1 MSDMTDRDRNPASP
15 DSSGTNGP
23 GNSPE
28 PQPRSARSR
37 LRRFFFRHLPLSL
50 AAAAVLL
57 VLTAVVAYF
66 VASSATFENFM
77 RKRLIAQI
85 ENATGGRAEIESF
98 HWRLLHLEAE
108 ADGLVIHGTEDPN
121 EAPYAQIAR
130 LRVAVS
136 IFGFF
141 TPHISLRDLE
151 IVQPQLHLI
160 VYRDGSTNQPRP
172 RTPVNSGKSGLDT
185 LFDLRASQITVE
197 QGMLDVDDRA
207 AGFDAQNRY
216 LPLDFKADDVSLQM
230 SYIGALFG
238 APEHYRINAA
248 VSDLVIARD
257 IPRKPLPPAHG
268 KLQLTLDLERNRAS
282 LTSLQLTSHNRGEQ
296 DRALQVSGVLDDFT
310 HPHWQ
315 AKIAGD
321 LDMRLLDPVV
331 GYPDSPEG
339 IAHLDLTANGIAPAF
354 QILGSIHIENG
365 SYTGANLN
373 ATGINLDARI
383 EADRGKLLIT
393 QIVARLRQGGE
404 SGGRGGESG
413 QQGGEIDGSV
423 QLSPWLPGN
432 NAVPAQ
438 IVASGPEES
447 RTSRNV
453 LVHAPLVPI
462 LFNGKVTANLKNVSL
477 DTILSIV
484 AAPHYRRLG
493 FDALVDGPAMATWSN
508 GDVRTV
514 AVIVTNLALNPS
526 QHTPA
531 GELPA
536 SGVIDATYTQRNG
549 GVDLRKFELHLPSSE
564 VTAQGALGAYP
575 VGSASQLTV
584 DAHSHN
590 LSDFDGVL
598 RSLGYDRNGK
608 SGVAALPVAL
618 SGQAD
623 FHGTWTG
630 SLIKPH
636 LTGSLK
642 ATQLAIEMPS
652 PGATSSQPNAAESRP
667 AQSQTVHFDSADFE
681 GSYSPTQINLSRA
694 ELLVGNSRISAS
706 GTLDASVA
714 EPTASRRT
722 RFVAAAQPTYDADSV
737 LHARADIT
745 NLDVAQLQPFLGAN
759 PQTLPV
765 SGTFNAQVHADGPL
779 RNLDGSGS
787 VAMDRGL
794 IYGEPVTRLRVEAS
808 LANDV
813 LKVSSASAG
822 EAAGEL
828 SASGSYDF
836 NAKTFVLDSHG
847 TGIDVAQI
855 GWVSN
860 HNLEAAGKLSLSVS
874 GSGSLDDP
882 RLTANATFNS
892 LTLGGQ
898 QFGVFEITAHTAS
911 HSLVYNATTQ
921 LQGAD
926 LRLDGQTAMKPGY
939 STNAKLEFSR
949 FNIGAL
955 FRMAHVSAFTA
966 DSALA
971 GTVTLDGPLADI
983 KQLRGEASLQ
993 HAAVTVAGVHLESD
1007 GAAHATL
1014 ADGKIHLD
1022 PLHVTGD
1029 NTDLRA
1035 QGSLSLEGARQLD
1048 LSASGS
1054 INLKLAES
1062 LDPDLTASGVT
1073 TFQLEAH
1080 GPLQN
1085 PGLQGSVDFQNGA
1098 LSLEDL
1104 PNGLSQLNGTLEFN
1118 QNRLEVKSVTAM
1130 TGGGQLNLGGY
1141 LAYQHGI
1148 FADLTVTGKS
1158 VHIRYPEGVS
1168 SLADL
1173 TLHLQGSQNNLLL
1186 GGDVLITHFAISPDL
1201 DLASLAVSAG
1211 SSVQAIA
1218 PPDAPS
1224 NHVRLDVHIASLP
1237 QLNFQNA
1244 FAKLAG
1250 DVNLRLRGTLATPSL
1265 LGAVSITEGSALIA
1279 GTRYELERGDI
1290 TFTNPVRIEPIIDL
1304 SATAHVE
1311 DYDISLGLNGTP
1323 QKLSVSYRSDPP
1335 MPEADVVSL
1344 LALGHTANQQRLYT
1358 QQQEQA
1364 NNSLTTDA
1372 LLGGA
1377 LNATVSNRV
1386 QKLFGA
1392 GSVKVDPNY
1401 LGAFGN
1407 STSRVTVQ
1415 EQLGRIV
1422 TLTYATDINTTSQ
1435 QLLQAEVAINRH
1447 VSLVVA
1453 RDESGVF
1460 SMVVKATRRYR

>member
-1 MSDMTDRDRNPASP
+1 MSDRELNPAPPEQNNSP
-15 DSSGTNGP
+15 DT
-23 GNSPE
+23 
-28 PQPRSARSR
+28 QPRIARSR

-66 VASSATFENFM
+66 VMSSAAFENLM

-108 ADGLVIHGTEDPN
+108 ADGVVIHGTEDPN

-136 IFGFF
+136 IFGLF

-172 RTPVNSGKSGLDT
+172 PGPEKPSKSGLDT

-207 AGFDAQNRY
+207 AGFDAQNRF
-216 LPLDFKADDVSLQM
+216 LPLDFKVDDVSLQM

-248 VSDLVIARD
+248 ASDLVIARD
-257 IPRKPLPPAHG
+257 IPRKPLPAAHG
-268 KLQLTLDLERNRAS
+268 KLQLTLNLERNRAS
-282 LTSLQLTSHNRGEQ
+282 LSSLQLTSQNRGAQ
-296 DRALQVSGVLDDFT
+296 DRTLQVSGELDDFT

-315 AKIAGD
+315 AKVAGD

-331 GYPDSPEG
+331 GYPDSPVG
-339 IAHLDLTANGIAPAF
+339 IAHLDLTANGISPAF
-354 QILGSIHIENG
+354 QILGSIHIDNG

-373 ATGINLDARI
+373 ATGVNLDARVD
-383 EADRGKLLIT
+383 ADRGKLLIT

-404 SGGRGGESG
+404 V
-413 QQGGEIDGSV
+413 DGSV
-423 QLSPWLPGN
+423 QLAPWLPGR

-438 IVASGPEES
+438 INASGLEQS
-447 RTSRNV
+447 RASRNV

-462 LFNGKVTANLKNVSL
+462 LFNGKVTANLKNVTL

-484 AAPHYRRLG
+484 AAPAYRRLG
-493 FDALVDGPAMATWSN
+493 FDALVNGPAMATWSN

-514 AVIVTNLALNPS
+514 AVITTNLALSPS

-536 SGVIDATYTQRNG
+536 SGVIDATYAQRTG
-549 GVDLRKFELHLPSSE
+549 GVDLRKFELHLPSSD
-564 VTAQGALGAYP
+564 VVAQGALGAYP
-575 VGSASQLTV
+575 VGSASELTV

-598 RSLGYDRNGK
+598 RSLGYNRNGK
-608 SGVAALPVAL
+608 SGAAALPVAM

-636 LTGSLK
+636 LIGSLK
-642 ATQLAIEMPS
+642 ATQLAVEMPS
-652 PGATSSQPNAAESRP
+652 SGANSPQSGAAESGP
-667 AQSQTVHFDSADFE
+667 AQPSAAQPQTFHFDSADLE

-694 ELLVGNSRISAS
+694 ELLVGKSRISAS
-706 GTLDASVA
+706 GTLEASVA

-722 RFVAAAQPTYDADSV
+722 RFVAAAEPAYDADSV
-737 LHARADIT
+737 LHARADVT

-779 RNLDGSGS
+779 RDLDGSGS
-787 VAMDRGL
+787 VAMDRGA
-794 IYGEPVTRLRVEAS
+794 IYGEPVASLRAEAS
-808 LANDV
+808 LANNV

-822 EAAGEL
+822 EAGGEL

-836 NAKTFVLDSHG
+836 NAKTFVLDAHG
-847 TGIDVAQI
+847 SGIDVAQI

-882 RLTANATFNS
+882 RITANATFNS

-898 QFGVFEITAHTAS
+898 QFGVFEVTAHTAS
-911 HSLVYNATTQ
+911 HSLIYNATTQ
-921 LQGAD
+921 LEGAD
-926 LRLDGQTAMKPGY
+926 LRLQGQTEMKPGY
-939 STNAKLEFSR
+939 STKARLEFSR

-955 FRMAHVSAFTA
+955 FRMAHVDAFTA

-993 HAAVTVAGVHLESD
+993 QAAVTVAGVHLESD

-1014 ADGKIHLD
+1014 AEGKIHLD

-1035 QGSLSLEGARQLD
+1035 QGSLSLEGSRQLD
-1048 LSASGS
+1048 LSANGS

-1118 QNRLEVKSVTAM
+1118 QNRLEVKSLTAM

-1186 GGDVLITHFAISPDL
+1186 GGDVLITHFAVSPDL
-1201 DLASLAVSAG
+1201 DLASLAVTAG

-1311 DYDISLGLNGTP
+1311 DYDISLGLNGTL

-1335 MPEADVVSL
+1335 MAEADVVSL

-1460 SMVVKATRRYR
+1460 SMVIKATRRYR

>member
-1 MSDMTDRDRNPASP
+1 MSDRNLNPAAP
-15 DSSGTNGP
+15 DSSGANGLN
-23 GNSPE
+23 NSPE

-37 LRRFFFRHLPLSL
+37 LRRFFLCHLPLSL

-66 VASSATFENFM
+66 VMSSAAFENFM
-77 RKRLIAQI
+77 RERLIAQI
-85 ENATGGRAEIESF
+85 ENATGGRAEIGSF

-108 ADGLVIHGTEDPN
+108 ADGVVIHGTEDPN
-121 EAPYAQIAR
+121 EAPYAQIGR

-151 IVQPQLHLI
+151 IVQPQLHFI

-172 RTPVNSGKSGLDT
+172 PGPEKPSKSGLDT

-207 AGFDAQNRY
+207 AGFDAQNRF

-238 APEHYRINAA
+238 APERYRVTAA
-248 VSDLVIARD
+248 ASDLMLARD
-257 IPRKPLPPAHG
+257 IPRKPLPAVHG

-282 LTSLQLTSHNRGEQ
+282 LTSLQLTSHDRGAQ
-296 DRALQVSGVLDDFT
+296 DRTLQVSGVLDNFT
-310 HPHWQ
+310 HPHWE
-315 AKIAGD
+315 AKVAGD

-339 IAHLDLTANGIAPAF
+339 IAYLDLTANGIAPAF
-354 QILGSIHIENG
+354 QILGSIHIDNG

-373 ATGINLDARI
+373 ATGVNLDARVD
-383 EADRGKLLIT
+383 ADRGKLLIT

-404 SGGRGGESG
+404 
-413 QQGGEIDGSV
+413 IDGSV
-423 QLSPWLPGN
+423 QLAPWLPGH

-438 IVASGPEES
+438 ITAAGLEES
-447 RTSRNV
+447 RASRNV

-462 LFNGKVTANLKNVSL
+462 LFNGKVTANIKGVSL
-477 DTILSIV
+477 DTILDIV
-484 AAPHYRRLG
+484 AAPQYRRLG
-493 FDALVDGPAMATWSN
+493 FDARVNGPAMATWSN

-514 AVIVTNLALNPS
+514 AVITSNLALGPS

-549 GVDLRKFELHLPSSE
+549 GVDLRKFELHLPSSD
-564 VTAQGALGAYP
+564 VVAQGALGAYP
-575 VGSASQLTV
+575 VGSASQLIV

-598 RSLGYDRNGK
+598 RSLGYDRGGK

-636 LTGSLK
+636 LIGSLK
-642 ATQLAIEMPS
+642 ATQLAVEMPS
-652 PGATSSQPNAAESRP
+652 PGVTSAQPNAAQP
-667 AQSQTVHFDSADFE
+667 QTVHFDSADLE

-694 ELLVGNSRISAS
+694 ELLVGNSRVSAS

-714 EPTASRRT
+714 APTTSRRT
-722 RFVAAAQPTYDADSV
+722 RAVATAQPTYDADSV
-737 LHARADIT
+737 LHARADVT

-779 RNLDGSGS
+779 RDLDGSGS

-813 LKVSSASAG
+813 LRVSSASAG
-822 EAAGEL
+822 EAGGEL

-836 NAKTFVLDSHG
+836 NAKTFALDAHG
-847 TGIDVAQI
+847 SGIDIAQI
-855 GWVSN
+855 GWVSS
-860 HNLEAAGKLSLSVS
+860 HNLEAAGRLSVS
-874 GSGSLDDP
+874 IAGSGSLDDP

-898 QFGVFEITAHTAS
+898 QFGAFEITAHTAS
-911 HSLVYNATTQ
+911 HNLIYSATTQ

-926 LRLDGQTAMKPGY
+926 LRLEGQTEMKAGY
-939 STNAKLEFSR
+939 STKARLEFSR

-971 GTVTLDGPLADI
+971 GTVTLDGPLTDI

-993 HAAVTVAGVHLESD
+993 QAVVTVAGVHLESD

-1048 LSASGS
+1048 LSANGS

-1364 NNSLTTDA
+1364 NSSLTTDA

>member
-1 MSDMTDRDRNPASP
+1 MSERELNPVP
-15 DSSGTNGP
+15 PEQN
-23 GNSPE
+23 NSPE

-50 AAAAVLL
+50 AAVAVLL

-66 VASSATFENFM
+66 VMSSAEFENFM

-108 ADGLVIHGTEDPN
+108 ADGVVIHGTEDPN

-141 TPHISLRDLE
+141 APHISLRDLG
-151 IVQPQLHLI
+151 IVQPQLHFI

-172 RTPVNSGKSGLDT
+172 PGPEKPQKSGIDT

-207 AGFDAQNRY
+207 AGFDAQNRF

-230 SYIGALFG
+230 SYIAALFG

-248 VSDLVIARD
+248 AEDLVIARD
-257 IPRKPLPPAHG
+257 IPRKPLPAGPPSVHG
-268 KLQLTLDLERNRAS
+268 KLQLVLDLERNRAS
-282 LTSLQLTSHNRGEQ
+282 LTSLQLTSHNRGAQ
-296 DRALQVSGVLDDFT
+296 DRTLQVSGVLDDFT

-315 AKIAGD
+315 AKVAGD

-331 GYPDSPEG
+331 GYPDSPDG
-339 IAHLDLTANGIAPAF
+339 VAHLDLTANGIAPAF
-354 QILGSIHIENG
+354 QILGSIHIDNG

-373 ATGINLDARI
+373 ATGVNLDARVD
-383 EADRGKLLIT
+383 ADRGKLLIT

-404 SGGRGGESG
+404 
-413 QQGGEIDGSV
+413 IDGSV
-423 QLSPWLPGN
+423 ALSPWLPGN

-438 IVASGPEES
+438 ITASGPEES
-447 RTSRNV
+447 RATRNV

-484 AAPHYRRLG
+484 AAPQYRRLG
-493 FDALVDGPAMATWSN
+493 FDALVNGPAMATWSN

-514 AVIVTNLALNPS
+514 AVLTTNLALSPS

-536 SGVIDATYTQRNG
+536 SGVIDATYMQRTG
-549 GVDLRKFELHLPSSE
+549 GVDLRKLELHLPSSD
-564 VTAQGALGAYP
+564 VVAQGALGAYP
-575 VGSASQLTV
+575 VGSASELTV

-642 ATQLAIEMPS
+642 ATQLAVEMPS
-652 PGATSSQPNAAESRP
+652 QSANSAQPSATQSRPTEPSAAESGP
-667 AQSQTVHFDSADFE
+667 AQPQMVHFDSADLE

-714 EPTASRRT
+714 APTASRRT
-722 RFVAAAQPTYDADSV
+722 RSVTAAEPTYDADSV
-737 LHARADIT
+737 LHARADVT
-745 NLDVAQLQPFLGAN
+745 NLEVAQLQPFLGAN
-759 PQTLPV
+759 PQAYPV

-779 RNLDGSGS
+779 RDLDGSGS
-787 VAMDRGL
+787 LAMDRGL

-808 LANDV
+808 LANNV

-822 EAAGEL
+822 EAGGEL

-836 NAKTFVLDSHG
+836 NAKTFALDAHG
-847 TGIDVAQI
+847 SGIDVAQI

-898 QFGVFEITAHTAS
+898 QFGVLEITAHTAS

-926 LRLDGQTAMKPGY
+926 LRLQGQTEMKPGY
-939 STNAKLEFSR
+939 STKARLEFSR

-955 FRMAHVSAFTA
+955 FRMAHVDAFTA

-971 GTVTLDGPLADI
+971 GTVTLEGPLADI

-993 HAAVTVAGVHLESD
+993 QAAVTVAGVHLESD

-1073 TFQLEAH
+1073 KFQLEAH

-1118 QNRLEVKSVTAM
+1118 QNRLEVKSLTAM

-1186 GGDVLITHFAISPDL
+1186 GGDVLITHFAVSPDL
-1201 DLASLAVSAG
+1201 DLASLAVAAG

-1224 NHVRLDVHIASLP
+1224 NHIRLDVHIASLP

-1335 MPEADVVSL
+1335 MAEADVVSL

-1358 QQQEQA
+1358 QQQVQA

-1460 SMVVKATRRYR
+1460 SMVIKATRRYR

>member
-1 MSDMTDRDRNPASP
+1 MTDRELNPASP
-15 DSSGTNGP
+15 NSSGTNGP
-23 GNSPE
+23 NNSPE

-66 VASSATFENFM
+66 VASSAAFENFM
-77 RKRLIAQI
+77 RKHLVAQI

-108 ADGLVIHGTEDPN
+108 ADGVVIHGTEDPN

-151 IVQPQLHLI
+151 IVQPQLHFI

-172 RTPVNSGKSGLDT
+172 PGPEKPSKSGLDT
-185 LFDLRASQITVE
+185 LFDLRASQIIVE

-207 AGFDAQNRY
+207 AGFDAQNRF

-230 SYIGALFG
+230 SYIAFAFG
-238 APEHYRINAA
+238 APQHYRINAA
-248 VSDLVIARD
+248 AQDLVIARD
-257 IPRKPLPPAHG
+257 IPRKPLPPVHG
-268 KLQLTLDLERNRAS
+268 KLQLTLDLERNRAF
-282 LTSLQLTSHNRGEQ
+282 LRSLQLTSHNRGAQ
-296 DRALQVSGVLDDFT
+296 DRTLQVTGELDDFA
-310 HPHWQ
+310 HARWQ
-315 AKIAGD
+315 AKTTGD

-331 GYPDSPEG
+331 GYPDSPDG
-339 IAHLDLTANGIAPAF
+339 VAHLDLTANGIAPAF
-354 QILGSIHIENG
+354 QILGSVHIDNG

-373 ATGINLDARI
+373 ATGVNLDARVD
-383 EADRGKLLIT
+383 ADRGKLLIT
-393 QIVARLRQGGE
+393 QIVARLRQGGQVE
-404 SGGRGGESG
+404 
-413 QQGGEIDGSV
+413 GSV
-423 QLSPWLPGN
+423 QLAPWLPGDQV
-432 NAVPAQ
+432 VPAQ
-438 IVASGPEES
+438 ITASGPDQS
-447 RTSRNV
+447 RATRNV

-462 LFNGKVTANLKNVSL
+462 LFNGKVIANMKGVSL
-477 DTILSIV
+477 DTILDIV
-484 AAPHYRRLG
+484 AAPAYRRLG
-493 FDALVDGPAMATWSN
+493 FDALVNGPAMATWSN

-514 AVIVTNLALNPS
+514 AVITTNLALSPS

-536 SGVIDATYTQRNG
+536 SGVIDATYAQRTG
-549 GVDLRKFELHLPSSE
+549 GVDLRKLELHLPSSD
-564 VTAQGALGAYP
+564 VVAQGSLGAYP
-575 VGSASQLTV
+575 VGSPSVLTV

-598 RSLGYDRNGK
+598 RSLGYNRNGK
-608 SGVAALPVAL
+608 SGVAALPVAM

-642 ATQLAIEMPS
+642 ATQLAVEMPS
-652 PGATSSQPNAAESRP
+652 TGANSAAP
-667 AQSQTVHFDSADFE
+667 QMVHFDSADLE

-714 EPTASRRT
+714 APPASRRT
-722 RFVAAAQPTYDADSV
+722 RAVAAAEPTYDADSV
-737 LHARADIT
+737 LHARADVT

-765 SGTFNAQVHADGPL
+765 SGTINAQVHADGPL
-779 RNLDGSGS
+779 RDLDGAGS

-808 LANDV
+808 LANNV

-822 EAAGEL
+822 EAGGEL
-828 SASGSYDF
+828 SASGNYDF
-836 NAKTFVLDSHG
+836 NAKTFVLDAHG
-847 TGIDVAQI
+847 SAIDIAQI

-860 HNLEAAGKLSLSVS
+860 RNLEAAGKLSLSVS

-882 RLTANATFNS
+882 RLTANATFNA

-898 QFGVFEITAHTAS
+898 QFGVFEVTAHTAS

-926 LRLDGQTAMKPGY
+926 LRLAGQTEMKTGY
-939 STNAKLEFSR
+939 STKARLEFSR

-955 FRMAHVSAFTA
+955 FRMAHVDAFTA

-971 GTVTLDGPLADI
+971 GTVTLEGPLSDL

-993 HAAVTVAGVHLESD
+993 QAAVTVAGVHLESD

-1048 LSASGS
+1048 LSANGS

-1118 QNRLEVKSVTAM
+1118 QNRLEVKSLTAM

-1186 GGDVLITHFAISPDL
+1186 GGDVLITHFAVSPDL
-1201 DLASLAVSAG
+1201 DLASLAVTAG

-1460 SMVVKATRRYR
+1460 SMVIKATRRYR

>member
-1 MSDMTDRDRNPASP
+1 MSNSLGDRPDRELNSAAPA
-15 DSSGTNGP
+15 TN
-23 GNSPE
+23 NSQE

-66 VASSATFENFM
+66 VASSAAFENFM
-77 RKRLIAQI
+77 RKHLIAQI

-108 ADGLVIHGTEDPN
+108 ANNVVIHGTEDPN

-151 IVQPQLHLI
+151 IVQPQLHFI

-172 RTPVNSGKSGLDT
+172 RTPVNGGKSGLDT

-207 AGFDAQNRY
+207 AGFDAQNRF

-230 SYIGALFG
+230 IYMHDPFG
-238 APEHYRINAA
+238 ATEHYRVNAA
-248 VSDLVIARD
+248 AQDLMIARD
-257 IPRKPLPPAHG
+257 IPRKPLPAVHG
-268 KLQLTLDLERNRAS
+268 KLQLVLDLERNRAS

-296 DRALQVSGVLDDFT
+296 DRTLQVSGVLDNFT
-310 HPHWQ
+310 LPHWQ
-315 AKIAGD
+315 AKVAGD

-331 GYPDSPEG
+331 GYPDSPDG
-339 IAHLDLTANGIAPAF
+339 VAHLDLTANGIAPAF
-354 QILGSIHIENG
+354 QILGSVHIDNG

-373 ATGINLDARI
+373 ATGVNLDARVY
-383 EADRGKLLIT
+383 ADRGKLLIT
-393 QIVARLRQGGE
+393 QIVARLRKGGE
-404 SGGRGGESG
+404 VE
-413 QQGGEIDGSV
+413 GSV
-423 QLSPWLPGN
+423 QLAPWLPGDK
-432 NAVPAQ
+432 VIPAQ
-438 IVASGPEES
+438 ITASGLEQS
-447 RTSRNV
+447 RASRNV

-462 LFNGKVTANLKNVSL
+462 LFNGKVIANLKNVSL
-477 DTILSIV
+477 DTILDIV
-484 AAPHYRRLG
+484 AAPAYRRLG
-493 FDALVDGPAMATWSN
+493 FDALVNGPAMATWSN

-514 AVIVTNLALNPS
+514 AVITTNLALSPS

-536 SGVIDATYTQRNG
+536 SGVIDATYAQRTG
-549 GVDLRKFELHLPSSE
+549 AVDLRKFELHLPSSD
-564 VTAQGALGAYP
+564 VVAQGALGAYP
-575 VGSASQLTV
+575 VGSPSVLTV

-590 LSDFDGVL
+590 LSDFDAVL
-598 RSLGYDRNGK
+598 RSLGYNRNGK
-608 SGVAALPVAL
+608 SGVAALPVAM

-642 ATQLAIEMPS
+642 ATQLAVEMPS
-652 PGATSSQPNAAESRP
+652 PGANSSLPGAAQPSATESGP
-667 AQSQTVHFDSADFE
+667 NQPQMVHFDSADLE
-681 GSYSPTQINLSRA
+681 GSYSPTQIDLSRA
-694 ELLVGNSRISAS
+694 ELLVGKSRISAS

-714 EPTASRRT
+714 GSPASRRT
-722 RFVAAAQPTYDADSV
+722 HSAPAQPTYDADSV
-737 LHARADIT
+737 LHARADVT

-759 PQTLPV
+759 PQALSV

-779 RNLDGSGS
+779 RDLDGSGS
-787 VAMDRGL
+787 IAMDHGL

-808 LANDV
+808 LANNE

-822 EAAGEL
+822 EAGGEL
-828 SASGSYDF
+828 SASCSYDF
-836 NAKTFVLDSHG
+836 NAKTLALDAHG
-847 TGIDVAQI
+847 TGIDIAQI

-860 HNLEAAGKLSLSVS
+860 HNLEAAGKLAISIA
-874 GSGSLDDP
+874 GSGSVDDP

-898 QFGVFEITAHTAS
+898 QFGVFEVTAHTAS

-926 LRLDGQTAMKPGY
+926 LRLQGQTAMKPGY
-939 STNAKLEFSR
+939 STQARLEFSR

-955 FRMAHVSAFTA
+955 FRMAHVDAFTA

-971 GTVTLDGPLADI
+971 GTVTLEGPLADL

-993 HAAVTVAGVHLESD
+993 QAAVTVAGVHLESD

-1048 LSASGS
+1048 LAANGS

-1073 TFQLEAH
+1073 TFRLEAH

-1118 QNRLEVKSVTAM
+1118 QNRLEVKSLTAM

-1201 DLASLAVSAG
+1201 DLASLAVAAG

-1335 MPEADVVSL
+1335 MAEADVVSL

-1364 NNSLTTDA
+1364 NSSLTTDA

-1460 SMVVKATRRYR
+1460 SMVIKATRRYR